1 MSDERIVPT
10 PAPADLPTV
19 TIASD
24 GQPIKSEYNL
34 VSVTVDRALNKV
46 PAARIMLLDGDVA
59 KEDFE
64 ISNSEDFVP
73 GKEIEVLAGYHA
85 QESTI
90 FKGIIVQHGLK
101 VRKGKPSYLVLDCRD
116 AAVKMTVGRKNGYY
130 NEMSDA
136 EIIEELIGEYGLT
149 ADVEATDVTHPEMV
163 KFNTT
168 DWDFMLSRAEVNG
181 KLVIV
186 DDGTV
191 SLKAPDTSQE
201 PVLSLIHG
209 STMMEFEAALDAR
222 SQLAAAKAAAWDY
235 ASQEIIAEEGG
246 GIDFSEP
253 GNLDA
258 ATLSDVLGLEAL
270 SLQHTGQVA
279 DAELKSWASGTLL
292 KSRLA
297 KIIGR
302 VKCQG
307 FGDIK
312 PGHMLELKGVGDRFN
327 GNAFVAAVRHQID
340 SRNWV
345 TDIQFGYTAEWFAER
360 HQLMDRSAAGL
371 LPGVHGL
378 QIGVVTQ
385 LESDPDGEDRVLVR
399 MPVIDPEEEGIWARM
414 ACPDAG
420 ENRGI
425 YFRPEIGDEVVLGFL
440 NGDPRDPV
448 ILGMLHSSA
457 KPAPLTAADDNH
469 EKGLVTRSEMK
480 LIFNDDEISV
490 KLETPNGNIL
500 TVSDQEGA
508 ILLEDENGNKI
519 TMNSDG
525 ITLESAADVNIT
537 ASGDV
542 NIDGTSINVSAS
554 AQFKAEGSAGAEV
567 SSGATAVLKGSL
579 VQIN

>member
-1 MSDERIVPT
+1 MTDERIVPT
-10 PAPADLPTV
+10 PAPADLSTV
-19 TIASD
+19 TILTD
-24 GQPIKSEYNL
+24 GQPMKSEYNL
-34 VSVTVDRALNKV
+34 VSITVDRTLNKV
-46 PAARIMLLDGDVA
+46 PAARILLLDGDVA
-59 KEDFE
+59 RENFE

-73 GKEIEVLAGYHA
+73 GKAIEILAGYHS
-85 QESTI
+85 QESTL

-101 VRKGKPSYLVLDCRD
+101 VRKDNPSYLVLECKD

-130 NEMSDA
+130 KEMSDA
-136 EIIEELIGEYGLT
+136 EIIEELIGAYGLT
-149 ADVEATDVTHPEMV
+149 ADVEPTDVTHPEMV

-168 DWDFMLSRAEVNG
+168 DWDFMLSRAEANG

-186 DDGTV
+186 NDGTV
-191 SLKAPDTSQE
+191 SLKAPDTGQE

-209 STMMEFEAALDAR
+209 STMMEFEAAMDA
-222 SQLAAAKAAAWDY
+222 STQLAATRAGAWDF
-235 ASQEIIAEEGG
+235 AGQEIIAEDGSQV
-246 GIDFSEP
+246 DFAEP
-253 GNLDA
+253 GNLDST
-258 ATLSDVLGLEAL
+258 TLAQVIGLQTL
-270 SLQHTGQVA
+270 SLQHTGQVV
-279 DAELKSWASGTLL
+279 DAELKSWANGCLL

-307 FGDIK
+307 FGEIK

-340 SRNWV
+340 SGNWV
-345 TDIQFGYTAEWFAER
+345 TDIQFGYSAEWFAER
-360 HQLMDRSAAGL
+360 HRLMDRSAAGL

-378 QIGVVTQ
+378 QIGVATQ
-385 LESDPDGEDRVLVR
+385 LEGDPNGEDRVLVR
-399 MPVIDPEEEGIWARM
+399 MPIIDPEEEGIWARI
-414 ACPDAG
+414 ASPDAG

-425 YFRPEIGDEVVLGFL
+425 FFRPEIGDEVVLGFL

-448 ILGMLHSSA
+448 ILGMLNSSA
-457 KPAPLTAADDNH
+457 KPAPITAADDNP
-469 EKGLVTRSEMK
+469 EKGLVTRSGIK
-480 LIFNDDEISV
+480 LLFNDDEISV
-490 KLETPNGNIL
+490 KLETPNGNIM

-519 TMNSDG
+519 TMNADG
-525 ITLESAADVNIT
+525 ISLESAADVKIT

-542 NIDGTSINVSAS
+542 KIEGTNINVSAS

>member
-10 PAPADLPTV
+10 PAPADLSTV
-19 TIASD
+19 TIMTD
-24 GQPIKSEYNL
+24 GQPINSEYNL

-64 ISNSEDFVP
+64 ISNSGDFVP
-73 GKEIEVLAGYHA
+73 GKEIEILAGYHA

-116 AAVKMTVGRKNGYY
+116 AAVKMTVGRNNGYY
-130 NEMSDA
+130 KEMKDA

-201 PVLSLIHG
+201 PLLSLIHG

-222 SQLAAAKAAAWDY
+222 SQLTAAKAGAWDY
-235 ASQEIIAEEGG
+235 AAQEIIEEAGDSV
-246 GIDFSEP
+246 DFSEA

-258 ATLSDVLGLEAL
+258 ATLAGVIGLKTFA
-270 SLQHTGQVA
+270 LQHTGQVA
-279 DAELKSWASGTLL
+279 DAELKSWASGALL

-307 FGDIK
+307 FGEIK

-327 GNAFVAAVRHQID
+327 GKAFVAAVRHQID

-345 TDIQFGYTAEWFAER
+345 TDIQFGYTARWFAER
-360 HQLMDRSAAGL
+360 HRLMERSAAGL

-399 MPVIDPEEEGIWARM
+399 MPIVDPEEEGIWARM
-414 ACPDAG
+414 ASPDAG
-420 ENRGI
+420 QNRGI
-425 YFRPEIGDEVVLGFL
+425 FFRPEIGDEVVLGFL

-448 ILGMLHSSA
+448 ILGMLNSSA

-469 EKGLVTRSEMK
+469 EKGLVTRSAIK
-480 LIFNDDEISV
+480 LVFNDDEISV
-490 KLETPNGNIL
+490 KLETPNGNTL

-519 TMNSDG
+519 TMNADG

-567 SSGATAVLKGSL
+567 SSSATAVLKGSL

>member
-10 PAPADLPTV
+10 PAPADLSTV
-19 TIASD
+19 TIMTD
-24 GQPIKSEYNL
+24 GQPINSEYNL

-64 ISNSEDFVP
+64 ISNSGDFVP
-73 GKEIEVLAGYHA
+73 GKEIEILAGYHA

-116 AAVKMTVGRKNGYY
+116 AAVKMTVGRNNGYY
-130 NEMSDA
+130 KEMKDA

-222 SQLAAAKAAAWDY
+222 SQLAAAKAGAWDY
-235 ASQEIIAEEGG
+235 AAQEIIEEAGDSV
-246 GIDFSEP
+246 DFSEA

-258 ATLSDVLGLEAL
+258 ATLAGVIGLKAFC
-270 SLQHTGQVA
+270 LQHTGQVA
-279 DAELKSWASGTLL
+279 DAELKSWATGALL

-307 FGDIK
+307 FGEIK

-327 GNAFVAAVRHQID
+327 GKAFVAAVRHQID

-345 TDIQFGYTAEWFAER
+345 TDIQFGYTARWFAER
-360 HQLMDRSAAGL
+360 HRLMERSAAGL

-399 MPVIDPEEEGIWARM
+399 MPIVDPEEEGIWARM
-414 ACPDAG
+414 ASPDAG
-420 ENRGI
+420 QNRGI
-425 YFRPEIGDEVVLGFL
+425 FFRPEIGDEVVLGFL

-469 EKGLVTRSEMK
+469 EKGLVTRSEIK
-480 LIFNDDEISV
+480 LVFNDDEISV
-490 KLETPNGNIL
+490 KLETPNGNTL

-519 TMNSDG
+519 TMNADG

-537 ASGDV
+537 AGGDV

-567 SSGATAVLKGSL
+567 SSSATAVLKGSL

>member
-10 PAPADLPTV
+10 PAPADLSTV
-19 TIASD
+19 TIMTD
-24 GQPIKSEYNL
+24 GQPINSEYNL

-64 ISNSEDFVP
+64 ISNSGDFVP
-73 GKEIEVLAGYHA
+73 GKEIEILAGYHA

-116 AAVKMTVGRKNGYY
+116 AAVKMTVGRNNGYY
-130 NEMSDA
+130 KEMKDA

-222 SQLAAAKAAAWDY
+222 SQLAAAKAGAWDY
-235 ASQEIIAEEGG
+235 AAQEIIEEAGDSV
-246 GIDFSEP
+246 DFSEA

-258 ATLSDVLGLEAL
+258 ATLAGVIGLKAFC
-270 SLQHTGQVA
+270 LQHTGQVA
-279 DAELKSWASGTLL
+279 DAELKSWATGALL

-307 FGDIK
+307 FGEIK

-327 GNAFVAAVRHQID
+327 GKAFVAAVRHQID

-345 TDIQFGYTAEWFAER
+345 TDIQFGYTAQWFAER
-360 HQLMDRSAAGL
+360 HRLMERSAAGL

-399 MPVIDPEEEGIWARM
+399 MPIVDPEEEGIWARM
-414 ACPDAG
+414 ASPDAG
-420 ENRGI
+420 QNRGI
-425 YFRPEIGDEVVLGFL
+425 FFRPEIGDEVVLGFL

-469 EKGLVTRSEMK
+469 EKGLVTRSEIK
-480 LIFNDDEISV
+480 LVFNDDEISV
-490 KLETPNGNIL
+490 KLETPNGNTL

-519 TMNSDG
+519 TMNADG

-537 ASGDV
+537 AGGDV

-567 SSGATAVLKGSL
+567 SSSATAVLKGSL

>member
-1 MSDERIVPT
+1 MTDERIVPT

-19 TIASD
+19 TVLTD
-24 GQPIKSEYNL
+24 GEPIKSEYNL
-34 VSVTVDRALNKV
+34 VSVSVDRCLNKV
-46 PAARIMLLDGDVA
+46 PSARILMLDGDVA

-73 GKEIEVLAGYHA
+73 GKEVEILAGYHS
-85 QESTI
+85 QESTL

-101 VRKGKPSYLVLDCRD
+101 VRKGKPSYLVLDCKD
-116 AAVKMTVGRKNGYY
+116 EAVKMTIGRKNGYY
-130 NEMSDA
+130 KELSDA
-136 EIIEELIGEYGLT
+136 DIIEEMIGEYGLT
-149 ADVEATDVTHPEMV
+149 ADIETTEVTHPEMV
-163 KFNTT
+163 KFNST
-168 DWDFMLSRAEVNG
+168 DWDFMLSRAEANG
-181 KLVIV
+181 KLVLV

-191 SLKAPDTSQE
+191 SLKAPDTGQD

-222 SQLAAAKAAAWDY
+222 SQLTATKAGAWDY
-235 ASQEIIAEEGG
+235 AGQEIIEEEGG
-246 GIDFSEP
+246 QVDFSEP

-258 ATLSDVLGLEAL
+258 DTLAEVIGLEAL
-270 SLQHTGQVA
+270 PLQHTGQVV
-279 DAELKSWASGTLL
+279 DAELKAWAAGSLL

-302 VKCQG
+302 VRCQG
-307 FGDIK
+307 FGEIK

-340 SRNWV
+340 SRNWMS
-345 TDIQFGYTAEWFAER
+345 DIQFGYTPEWFAER
-360 HQLMDRSAAGL
+360 HRLMDRTAAGL

-378 QIGVVTQ
+378 QVGVVTQ

-399 MPVIDPEEEGIWARM
+399 MPIIDPEEEGIWARM
-414 ACPDAG
+414 ASPDAG

-425 YFRPEIGDEVVLGFL
+425 FFRPEIGDEVVLGFL
-440 NGDPRDPV
+440 NGDPRDP
-448 ILGMLHSSA
+448 IIIGMLNSSA
-457 KPAPLTAADDNH
+457 KPAPITAADDNH

-480 LIFNDDEISV
+480 LVFNDDEISV
-490 KLETPNGNIL
+490 KLETPNGNKL

-519 TMNSDG
+519 TMNADG
-525 ITLESAADVNIT
+525 ITLESAADVNIS

-542 NIDGTSINVSAS
+542 NIEGTNVNVTAS

-567 SSGATAVLKGSL
+567 SSGATAILKGSL